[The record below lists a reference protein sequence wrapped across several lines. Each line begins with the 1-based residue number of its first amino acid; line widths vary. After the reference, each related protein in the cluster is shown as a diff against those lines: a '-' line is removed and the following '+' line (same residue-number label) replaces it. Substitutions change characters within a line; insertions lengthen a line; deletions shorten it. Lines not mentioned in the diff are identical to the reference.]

1 MFIAPRM
8 VRGLPRHLMGQVYT
22 PHNESQGKGTKMK
35 KFQRAIVLIV
45 AIAVAGIAPLV
56 GFSSAQAADSTT
68 FSQGATAPAERTTVD
83 DSRAGKKATS
93 VSIRFK
99 CVRQCARFTFVGKVS
114 GSKRK
119 IVLQRSNTKKG
130 NYKAFKKTKTTKKG
144 NYNFGAL
151 NREGWYRVKAPATK
165 KFKAGTSNVIE
176 VTKG

>member
-1 MFIAPRM
+1 
-8 VRGLPRHLMGQVYT
+8 
-22 PHNESQGKGTKMK
+22 MK

-56 GFSSAQAADSTT
+56 GFSSAQAADGATY
-68 FSQGATAPAERTTVD
+68 SQGAVAQGEKTVD
-83 DSRAGKKATS
+83 NNRAGKKPTS

-130 NYKAFKKTKTTKKG
+130 NYKAFKKTTTNKKG

-151 NREGWYRVKAPATK
+151 NRAGWFRVKAPATK
-165 KFKAGTSNVIE
+165 NFKAGTSSVTQ
-176 VTKG
+176 VTKN